1 MRFVVKPEA
10 DKTVKLASKST
21 YSELL
26 EIAKTKNK
34 SKIKDSIYRDP
45 YLDVDEIRS
54 RVEDQ
59 LALSYKNKCA
69 YCEKLCKADVE
80 HYRPKK
86 GVHEDSKHEGY
97 YWLCY
102 EWTNLI
108 PACVKCN
115 RDGGK
120 HNHFPILGKRVYFP
134 KFLEDGNLDLIQNK
148 ANENPL
154 AAETPYL
161 LHPEIDNPE
170 DFFEF
175 KIDPKGDGI
184 RIIGIDAESRGEKT
198 IEICSLNRQELRLER
213 VENVINPFKI
223 AIESIFGLLENGKCT
238 LDNFEY
244 QVIFQLQILIDNSL
258 KENTTHTLLK
268 KYIVK
273 NSTNFENIVIPFF
286 PDKLKKIVL
295 EAFKSK

>member
-10 DKTVKLASKST
+10 NKTAKLISEEIYT
-21 YSELL
+21 ELL
-26 EIAKTKNK
+26 DIAKTKNK
-34 SKIKDSIYRDP
+34 SKIKDSIYREP
-45 YLDVDEIRS
+45 YSDADEIRS

-59 LALSYKNKCA
+59 LALSYYNKCA
-69 YCEKLCKADVE
+69 YCERITKADVE

-86 GVHEDSKHEGY
+86 GVNEDSTHDGY

-120 HNHFPILGKRVYFP
+120 HNHFPILGTRLYSP
-134 KFLEDGNLDLIQNK
+134 IFLLDQNLDLQLNK
-148 ANENPL
+148 INSTPLLNEK
-154 AAETPYL
+154 PYL
-161 LHPEIDNPE
+161 LHPEVDNP
-170 DFFEF
+170 DDYFIFEL
-175 KIDPKGDGI
+175 DPNGDGI
-184 RIIGIDAESRGEKT
+184 RIKGIDRDGRGEKT

-213 VENVINPFKI
+213 VENAINPFKI
-223 AIESIFGLLENGKCT
+223 AVEIVYKMYEEGNYTMDQFV
-238 LDNFEY
+238 D
-244 QVIFQLQILIDNSL
+244 QVILQIKILVNHS
-258 KENTTHTLLK
+258 KNEKATHTYLK

-273 NSTNFENIVIPFF
+273 DITYFENIVIPFF
-286 PDKLKKIVL
+286 PDKIKKIVL